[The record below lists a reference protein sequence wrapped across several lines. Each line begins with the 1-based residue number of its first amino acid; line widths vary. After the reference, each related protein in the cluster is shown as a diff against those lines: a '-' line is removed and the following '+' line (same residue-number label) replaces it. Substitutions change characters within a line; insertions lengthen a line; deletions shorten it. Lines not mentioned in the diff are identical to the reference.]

1 MNLDERLQKQIQ
13 YAYDNTSATKERL
26 DSAGLSPADIQTVA
40 DLEKLAIMP
49 KDEVV
54 RMQQE
59 NPPFGGLL
67 AVPLSQVSHI
77 FFSPGPLY
85 EPDTEGNLDDHDAW
99 GGGLVDA
106 GFVPGDIVLNTLSY
120 HLVPAG
126 LLVDQALVRAGC
138 TVVPGGVGN
147 SDLQLKMMIDLG
159 VTAYAGTPSFL
170 AQLLE
175 KAEAMG
181 LSVKDDLKLTK
192 AFVSAEPLPPSLR
205 QKFVDY
211 GLSVANGYG
220 TAELGILALNT
231 DGSMVMKMM
240 SEPIIEIVDSDTG
253 KCVGAG
259 EVGEVVVT
267 NFNTTYPLIRFGTGD
282 MAVNHDPNPGNSS
295 QSERGL
301 TLVGRVGEA
310 VKVRGMF
317 VHPNQVRFAAS
328 QALQFSGI
336 QGVVTRIDN
345 RDQFTVKV
353 ISAETDKADFLKGA
367 IQQVCRVKCDEVEF
381 VTEIEDGAPGM
392 VDARDWS

>member
-13 YAYDNTSATKERL
+13 YAYDNTSATKERF
-26 DSAGLSPADIQTVA
+26 DSAGLSPGDIQTVA

-106 GFVPGDIVLNTLSY
+106 GFVPGDIVLNSLSY

-138 TVVPGGVGN
+138 TVIPGGVGN
-147 SDLQLKMMIDLG
+147 SDLQLKMMMDLG

-170 AQLLE
+170 GQLLD
-175 KAEAMG
+175 KAESMG
-181 LSVKDDLKLTK
+181 LSVKDDLKLEK

-220 TAELGILALNT
+220 TAELGILAINT
-231 DGSMVMKMM
+231 DGSMVMKLM

-282 MAVNHDPNPGNSS
+282 MAVNHDPNPGGSS

-310 VKVRGMF
+310 IKVRGMF
-317 VHPNQVRFAAS
+317 VHPNQLRFAAS
-328 QALQFSGI
+328 QVMAFSGI
-336 QGVVTRIDN
+336 QGVVTRIEN

-353 ISAETDKADFLKGA
+353 VSAETEKADFLKGA

-381 VTEIEDGAPGM
+381 VTEIEEGAAGM